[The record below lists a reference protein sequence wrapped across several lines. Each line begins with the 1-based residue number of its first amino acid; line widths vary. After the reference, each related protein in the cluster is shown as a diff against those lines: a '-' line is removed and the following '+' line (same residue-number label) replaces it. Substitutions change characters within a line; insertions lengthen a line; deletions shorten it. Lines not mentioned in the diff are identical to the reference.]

1 MGCHYLLRFWG
12 LGFFKVHVCRRSQS
26 FNHVRLFCDPID
38 YRGLPGSTVHGTSQ
52 ARILGWVSIFFSRGS
67 SWPRGQTHF
76 CISCIGRWILYHWS
90 IWDAF
95 IKVRKLLFRGKNW
108 KPVERHWL
116 TTSPKT
122 KRPPRK
128 NQELKLLSHRTAL
141 WLKERQDIYW
151 GFPCD
156 SAVKNL
162 LPVQGT
168 GVWPL
173 GQKDPLEKEMAT
185 HSSILAWKIPWT
197 EEPGGLHT
205 VHGVTKSQT
214 RLSN

>member
-1 MGCHYLLRFWG
+1 MHESEKWKPSHSVVSDSSRPHGLQPTRLLSPWDIPGKSTGMGCHYLLRFWG
-12 LGFFKVHVCRRSQS
+12 LGFFKVHVRRRTQS

-52 ARILGWVSIFFSRGS
+52 ARILGWVSISFSRGS

-128 NQELKLLSHRTAL
+128 NQKSWNCYPTE
-141 WLKERQDIYW
+141 Q
-151 GFPCD
+151 PC
-156 SAVKNL
+156 
-162 LPVQGT
+162 G
-168 GVWPL
+168 
-173 GQKDPLEKEMAT
+173 
-185 HSSILAWKIPWT
+185 
-197 EEPGGLHT
+197 
-205 VHGVTKSQT
+205 
-214 RLSN
+214 